1 MDFASINWL
10 AILVG
15 SVSSFAIGSLW
26 YAKPVF
32 GGAWQKLTGISDEDI
47 KNSSMGKT
55 FGLAFLLTV
64 VMSINLAMFIGA
76 DQGLTFGLFA
86 GAAAGIGWVA
96 MAIGVIYLYEHR
108 PFKLWLINAGY
119 QALMLTI
126 MGGIIGAWQ

>member
-1 MDFASINWL
+1 
-10 AILVG
+10 
-15 SVSSFAIGSLW
+15 
-26 YAKPVF
+26 
-32 GGAWQKLTGISDEDI
+32 
-47 KNSSMGKT
+47 MGKT

-76 DQGLTFGLFA
+76 DQGFTFGLFA

-96 MAIGVIYLYEHR
+96 MGIGVMYLYEGR
-108 PFKLWLINAGY
+108 SFKLWAINAGY